1 MEFYP
6 LYADY
11 EVGEGKAII
20 KIVGKDGKGKEI
32 VFEDSNYE
40 PYFYAI
46 PEQDRIEEV
55 IERLKKIEVEHKGEK
70 VRIKRIEVEERIEKG
85 EPVKALK
92 IVCFLPRDIDLLK
105 EEVRNTEGVLHKRE
119 YDLPFAKKYCLDKD
133 IRFLCRYEIED
144 NKLVLKGKET
154 PPLKMAAFDIEIYDS
169 TNLSARDNKII
180 SIAIYG
186 DGIERVLTWQQT
198 KRKGTEVL
206 ENEKKMI
213 ERFFEIIKGYDIVFS
228 YNGDEFDLKFIKE
241 RAKELKVEV
250 PLLSRRD
257 GVRIKGITHIDLL
270 KVVSTHISPELRAPS
285 MKLDDVAMNI
295 IGEGKAE
302 FDVMSTQRLWDSKE
316 DIRDI
321 LDYNLQDAKITY
333 LLGKKLLPLEIEFC
347 KLLNLELFEVTRKGF
362 SQLVEWYLMR
372 AAKKKG
378 ILIPNRP
385 SNEDIEERIKTSYVG
400 AYVHE
405 PKPGLYEN
413 LVNLDFRSLYP
424 SIIVS
429 YNISPDT
436 LIEGDKEIE
445 CFEIRINGKV
455 HKFRKDRQGFLSS
468 IVEYLIKKR
477 QEIKK
482 TGGKDAKITEKAIKT
497 LANATYGYLGFF
509 GARWYCKECAE
520 SVTAVGRECIKFV
533 IDECERKGFK
543 VVYGDTDGIYII
555 SDKDKAKKLLEEI
568 NKKLP
573 GIIELEFKGY
583 FRRGLFIGEKGK
595 GIKKK
600 YALIDEGGNIVIKG
614 FEYVR
619 GDWSKIAKKTQEKVL
634 EYVLKGEVEKALEY
648 VRKTIEK
655 IRKGEISKDDLII
668 YTKITRDLSKYEQK
682 APHIAVAMRL
692 KEMGIKIGK
701 GSIISYIITNKGS
714 AINEKARFAEE
725 VGEKD
730 YDPDYYI
737 HHQILPAALRVLKVL
752 GYDEKNIFKEQ
763 KSLKSFLK

>member
-6 LYADY
+6 IYADY
-11 EVGEGKAII
+11 EVRDGKAVI
-20 KIVGKDGKGKEI
+20 KIIGKDKEGKEI
-32 VFEDSNYE
+32 VFEDSSYE

-46 PEQDRIEEV
+46 PEQNQIEEV
-55 IERLKKIEVEHKGEK
+55 IDRLKRIEVEHRGEK
-70 VRIKRIEVEERIEKG
+70 VKIKRIEVEEKIEKG
-85 EPVKALK
+85 EKVKVLK

-105 EEVRNTEGVLHKRE
+105 EEVRNTKGVLHKRE

-133 IRFLCRYEIED
+133 IRFLCKYEIKD
-144 NKLVLKGKET
+144 NKLVLKSKDIL
-154 PPLKMAAFDIEIYDS
+154 PLKMAAFDIEIYDS
-169 TNLSARDNKII
+169 ANLSAEGNNVI

-186 DGIERVLTWQQT
+186 DGIEKVLTWQKTQ
-198 KRKGTEVL
+198 RKGTEVL
-206 ENEKKMI
+206 ENEKEMI
-213 ERFFEIIKGYDIVFS
+213 KRFFEIAKDYDVLFS

-241 RAKELKVEV
+241 RAKELKIDV
-250 PLLSRRD
+250 PLVSRRD
-257 GVRIKGITHIDLL
+257 GIRIKGVIHIDLL

-285 MKLDDVAMNI
+285 MKLNDVAMNI

-302 FDVMSTQRLWDSKE
+302 FNVMDTQRLWDSENIK
-316 DIRDI
+316 DI
-321 LDYNLQDAKITY
+321 LDYNLQDARITY

-347 KLLNLELFEVTRKGF
+347 KLLNLDLFEITRKGF
-362 SQLVEWYLMR
+362 SQLVEWYLIR
-372 AAKKKG
+372 NAKKKG

-385 SNEDIEERIKTSYVG
+385 TNEDIEERLRTSYLG

-436 LIEGDKEIE
+436 LIKDGKEIP
-445 CFEIRINGKV
+445 CFEIKIDGKINR
-455 HKFRKDRQGFLSS
+455 FRKDRPGFLSS
-468 IVEYLIKKR
+468 IVEHLIKKR

-482 TGGKDAKITEKAIKT
+482 AGGKEAEITEKAIKT

-520 SVTAVGRECIKFV
+520 SVTAIGRECIKFV
-533 IDECERKGFK
+533 IDECEKKGFK

-555 SDKDKAKKLLEEI
+555 SDKEKAKKLLEEI

-583 FRRGLFIGEKGK
+583 FRRGLFIGEKER

-600 YALIDEGGNIVIKG
+600 YALIDEKGNIVIKG

-634 EYVLKGEVEKALEY
+634 EYVLKGDVEKAIKY
-648 VRKTIEK
+648 VRDIIEK
-655 IRKGEISKDDLII
+655 LRKGEINKEDLII

-682 APHIAVAMRL
+682 APHVAVARRL
-692 KEMGIKIGK
+692 REQGVKIRS
-701 GSIISYIITNKGS
+701 GSIIPYIITNKGNTIS
-714 AINEKARFAEE
+714 EKARFAEE
-725 VGEKD
+725 VGEKE
-730 YDPDYYI
+730 YDVDYYI
-737 HHQILPAALRVLKVL
+737 HNQILPAALRVLRVL

-763 KSLKSFLK
+763 KSLKSFLE